1 MVKKIIRRLSKAASN
16 EQIRK
21 NMDAEDIMERIL
33 LRELKAEGEKFEVQ
47 MKEKEEEIE
56 NKQQEIEIERQE
68 KEELKKAI
76 RGFTKTVR

>member
-1 MVKKIIRRLSKAASN
+1 
-16 EQIRK
+16 
-21 NMDAEDIMERIL
+21 MERIL